1 MMHSHSL
8 FSAGAAAL
16 MIDREIGD
24 ERWSQTRDWM
34 RLRFGMTVRE
44 ERTEGRRIRNEAR
57 LKYRMERG
65 IGLSRP
71 LLFCSLQR
79 LLRGE

>member
-1 MMHSHSL
+1 
-8 FSAGAAAL
+8 
-16 MIDREIGD
+16 MIDREVGG

-44 ERTEGRRIRNEAR
+44 ERTEGRKVRNEAR

-65 IGLSRP
+65 IDLSRQ
-71 LLFCSLQR
+71 LLFCSLEK